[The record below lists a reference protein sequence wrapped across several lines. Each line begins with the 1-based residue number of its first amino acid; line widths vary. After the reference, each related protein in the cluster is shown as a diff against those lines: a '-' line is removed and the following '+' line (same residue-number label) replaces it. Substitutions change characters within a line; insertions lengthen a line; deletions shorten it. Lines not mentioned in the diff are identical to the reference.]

1 MIIETPIPINIP
13 YWKIKH
19 ANHARLNDTKVPK
32 SLKSNKKLGSS
43 HCRVLYLWKW
53 YACTYVKYKYLTFTW
68 TDQRILIL
76 FNLIILLDS
85 LFYGSTLF
93 VDFAV
98 FIKSWEY
105 KLMSIEL
112 LFKFHKVHR
121 CQKNKRDIL
130 KSARGASLHF
140 MWILISSV
148 SHNYE

>member
-1 MIIETPIPINIP
+1 MTQ
-13 YWKIKH
+13 KF
-19 ANHARLNDTKVPK
+19 R
-32 SLKSNKKLGSS
+32 
-43 HCRVLYLWKW
+43 RVLNLIRNWDHHIAVFYICGNDMHVHMSSTSTLIYMNRSKDLNLIQFN
-53 YACTYVKYKYLTFTW
+53 YTIRF
-68 TDQRILIL
+68 LIL
-76 FNLIILLDS
+76 REYIC
-85 LFYGSTLF
+85 TLF

-112 LFKFHKVHR
+112 LLKFHKVHR